1 METNDNIENENL
13 KDSAPKLFSMSKENP
28 FDVPANYFENL
39 SSEISEKCFHV
50 YHKKHKATYIK
61 ILIPASITTMM
72 VFIILFFFTENKT
85 KTNTVKQYAYDENST
100 LEYLENLINNNE
112 LDESVL
118 LSELGNNDSIKSG
131 VQNRQTNINTVSFA
145 TNLGATMD
153 SLNNNAISKDDIIQ
167 YLMENDESDD
177 LLK

>member
-1 METNDNIENENL
+1 MKTNDNIENDNL
-13 KDSAPKLFSMSKENP
+13 KDSAPKLFSINKENP
-28 FDVPANYFENL
+28 FDVPADYFENL
-39 SSEISEKCFHV
+39 SSKISEISFHS

-61 ILIPASITTMM
+61 ILIPTAITTMM

-131 VQNRQTNINTVSFA
+131 LQNHQTNINTVSFV
-145 TNLGATMD
+145 TNLGTTTD

-167 YLMENDESDD
+167 YLIENDESDD